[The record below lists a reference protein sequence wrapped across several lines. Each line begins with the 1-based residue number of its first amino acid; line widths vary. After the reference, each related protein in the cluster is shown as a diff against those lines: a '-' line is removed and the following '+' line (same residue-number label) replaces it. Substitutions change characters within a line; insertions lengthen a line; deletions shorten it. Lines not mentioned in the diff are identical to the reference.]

1 MTRLPLY
8 RIRYK
13 VYGDEN
19 IYSEEYS
26 SPPLEM
32 LWYYSRFFNEFEE
45 FHYETLSNQ
54 MDLNE
59 REGNGT

>member
-1 MTRLPLY
+1 MTRLSLY

-13 VYGDEN
+13 LYGDETVF
-19 IYSEEYS
+19 SEEYS

-32 LWYYSRFFNEFEE
+32 LGYYARFFNEFEE

-59 REGNGT
+59 SERDGT